1 MGDDSAAPTFRQI
14 MAARA
19 LLGWSHRALA
29 DQAGIDAAQL
39 AAQLAALEETAV
51 GAGSTSSLSAESIS
65 SMTTALRRAGIVFS
79 GTAVTP
85 GVSLTASAAADE
97 GLRPDELNAQNDG

>member
-1 MGDDSAAPTFRQI
+1 MGDDNAAPTFRQI

-39 AAQLAALEETAV
+39 AALEEAAAGV
-51 GAGSTSSLSAESIS
+51 GSTSSLSAESIS
-65 SMTTALRRAGIVFS
+65 SMTTALRRAGVVFS